1 MYQAAPAPAPSATS
15 FTSAFIAMIL
25 TWGGKDENIL
35 ICIVFSFK
43 KSDMSFFPS
52 NHSHRLL
59 HFGRVRHLLVIK
71 VFHLPT
77 HWDTNLTQKS
87 SSNIPKERK
96 YFIRC
101 RWKVA
106 DLSFEEPHQ
115 YDCLA
120 KDKEHVDQEDGVE
133 VNEQA
138 VEIVADLE
146 I

>member
-1 MYQAAPAPAPSATS
+1 
-15 FTSAFIAMIL
+15 
-25 TWGGKDENIL
+25 
-35 ICIVFSFK
+35 
-43 KSDMSFFPS
+43 MSFFPS

-138 VEIVADLE
+138 VEIVADLK

>member
-1 MYQAAPAPAPSATS
+1 
-15 FTSAFIAMIL
+15 
-25 TWGGKDENIL
+25 
-35 ICIVFSFK
+35 
-43 KSDMSFFPS
+43 MSFFPS
-52 NHSHRLL
+52 NHSYRLL
-59 HFGRVRHLLVIK
+59 HFGRVRHLLVIE

-120 KDKEHVDQEDGVE
+120 KDKEQVDQEDGVE